1 MRLPTRSNRHQVHR
15 IRARGTKT
23 TAVRLPA
30 EDHSSA
36 SICRAAVTAGD
47 AAGFSALFSTL
58 DCGKPHRARSSLALG
73 SGEKHT
79 LSLDRR
85 LQNMRERYLFHPGFD
100 HEIQVGVQVIYDPV
114 DGTALVAV

>member
-1 MRLPTRSNRHQVHR
+1 M
-15 IRARGTKT
+15 RARRTKT
-23 TAVRLPA
+23 AAAWLPA

-36 SICRAAVTAGD
+36 CICHAAVPAVD
-47 AAGFSALFSTL
+47 AAGFSALFSIL
-58 DCGKPHRARSSLALG
+58 DRVKPHRARSSLALG

-100 HEIQVGVQVIYDPV
+100 YEIQVGVKVIHDPV